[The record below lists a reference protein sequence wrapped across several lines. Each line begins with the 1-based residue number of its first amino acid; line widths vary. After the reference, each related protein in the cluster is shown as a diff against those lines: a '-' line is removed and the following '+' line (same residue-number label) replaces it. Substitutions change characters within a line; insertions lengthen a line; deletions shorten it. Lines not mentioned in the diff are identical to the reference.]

1 MAASILLAAGLLLA
15 LGLLAL
21 LGLAL
26 LLEVRRRRRE
36 QALLQLLA
44 GLAPAVVAARSD
56 PEALVAWAEVARAAR
71 GAFPQASAR
80 LDAAAGGRF
89 PFSRELVEAAHARWT
104 ADWLAW
110 ERQHDVEYK
119 ERAALVEQA
128 LDAAP
133 AGEAAALQLRLAAV
147 NQEKLQTY
155 QERYEHYVR
164 VGKAIGAIGEQLDA
178 GPGRPGEPEGAAG

>member
-1 MAASILLAAGLLLA
+1 MAASILLAAGLLA
-15 LGLLAL
+15 LVGV
-21 LGLAL
+21 AL
-26 LLEVRRRRRE
+26 LLEMRRRRRE

-44 GLAPAVVAARSD
+44 GLGHAVVAARSD

-71 GAFPQASAR
+71 NAFPEASAR

-89 PFSRELVEAAHARWT
+89 PFSPELVEAAHARWT

-119 ERAALVEQA
+119 ERVAAAEQA
-128 LDAAP
+128 LDAA
-133 AGEAAALQLRLAAV
+133 AADEAAALQLRLAAV

-164 VGKAIGAIGEQLDA
+164 VGKAIGAIGEQLEA
-178 GPGRPGEPEGAAG
+178 GPDGADGAGADG